1 MAKTD
6 DRREQ
11 HLFLKLFAV
20 PIGLAALWFLY
31 TVSSGLLL
39 LFLAIF
45 VAIGLNGPVTRLEH
59 RGMSRHRAAIIVL
72 GLFFAVVIGVCWIV
86 LPNVA
91 DQLVAL
97 INQFPQLLTSAMSR
111 LSYGLRNYPDLQRAM
126 KLDGDA
132 LKGLAPDALR
142 LFLGGVG
149 ASFKLFEI
157 AAAMIVFFASII
169 YLTLNPRPLLVRYF
183 SLYSDR
189 FRPKA
194 MRSFL
199 RFSAMVGGWM
209 RANLI
214 VGTIQAILSGTFLTL
229 IGIPGALVWAAL
241 AFFSEFVPR
250 LGGYIMATPPVL
262 IALSVSPMMAVY
274 VALFYLVMN
283 EALGNLVTPQVSG
296 AQMNIHPFLLILS
309 LVILALGFG
318 FMGALVATPFAAFVI
333 AHVDGFRSRD
343 ADWAASHLLAVQEEK
358 RGVRRAEHGQK
369 ARGTAKSAAKK
380 A

>member
-1 MAKTD
+1 MATRREATD
-6 DRREQ
+6 D

-20 PIGLAALWFLY
+20 PIGLAVLWFLY

-45 VAIGLNGPVTRLEH
+45 VAIGLNGPVAKLQR
-59 RGMSRHRAAIIVL
+59 RGWSRHTSAIVVL
-72 GLFFAVVIGVCWIV
+72 LAFFTVVVGVCWMV
-86 LPNVA
+86 LPNIA
-91 DQLVAL
+91 DQLIALLNGFPEL
-97 INQFPQLLTSAMSR
+97 INSASR
-111 LSYGLRNYPDLQRAM
+111 RLAYSLRNYPDLQQAVR
-126 KLDGDA
+126 LDGDA
-132 LKGLAPDALR
+132 LKGLAPDAVR
-142 LFLGGVG
+142 LVLGGVG
-149 ASFKLFEI
+149 ATFKVLEI
-157 AAAMIVFFASII
+157 AAALIVFFASII
-169 YLTLNPRPLLVRYF
+169 YLTLNPKPLLVRYF

-189 FRPKA
+189 LRPRA

-209 RANLI
+209 RANAI
-214 VGTIQAILSGTFLTL
+214 VGSIQAVLVGTFLTL

-262 IALSVSPMMAVY
+262 IALTVSPVMALW

-283 EALGNLVTPQVSG
+283 ETLGNLVTPQVSG
-296 AQMNIHPFLLILS
+296 AQMNIHPFLIILS

-333 AHVDGFRSRD
+333 AHIDGFRSREK
-343 ADWAASHLLAVQEEK
+343 AKAAERLVAKESAGPRAK
-358 RGVRRAEHGQK
+358 RRT
-369 ARGTAKSAAKK
+369 RGSAAR
-380 A
+380 AG